1 MKKVN
6 SYLKL
11 TRKEKLVFPLEE
23 MIDKEEFPPE
33 RGIPSARRK
42 TKANETTT
50 KPHNKG
56 ATEKSLTHTQTI
68 GKLKI

>member
-1 MKKVN
+1 
-6 SYLKL
+6 
-11 TRKEKLVFPLEE
+11 

-33 RGIPSARRK
+33 RGITSAQRK
-42 TKANETTT
+42 AKTNETTT
-50 KPHNKG
+50 RPHNKG